1 MDGLIISTPTGSTGH
16 SLSNNG
22 PILQEHLDCVLI
34 TPIGSV
40 NRMPSFVSPLN
51 VIKVSANHLTHLIMD
66 GQVTQTIPK
75 NQIVSIVKYDQDAMF
90 IRFKK
95 NEIRQ
100 LTKLGFA

>member
-1 MDGLIISTPTGSTGH
+1 MKHVIAMDLGGTK
-16 SLSNNG
+16 
-22 PILQEHLDCVLI
+22 ILAAVVNEKGKIVKQIKAQTQLAGGWHVL
-34 TPIGSV
+34 
-40 NRMPSFVSPLN
+40 
-51 VIKVSANHLTHLIMD
+51 
-66 GQVTQTIPK
+66 K